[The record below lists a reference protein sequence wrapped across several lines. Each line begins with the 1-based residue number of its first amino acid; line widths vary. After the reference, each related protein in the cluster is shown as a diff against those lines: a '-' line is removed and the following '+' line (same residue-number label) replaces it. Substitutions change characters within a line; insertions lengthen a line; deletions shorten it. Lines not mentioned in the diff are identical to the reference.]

1 MTEGFQP
8 LSLIFDSASNQLY
21 LMVKEGSSDT
31 QNLVSTYMIEYK
43 QIESKKVAQNIISSF
58 SHVKS
63 TRSSC
68 YLAVSMHFVHVKIH
82 TQSTSHFFQKLSC
95 N

>member
-21 LMVKEGSSDT
+21 LMVKEGSTET

-63 TRSSC
+63 TRS
-68 YLAVSMHFVHVKIH
+68 HVL
-82 TQSTSHFFQKLSC
+82 FFKEKSNSRISVAAYNFKSL
-95 N
+95 

>member
-21 LMVKEGSSDT
+21 LMVKEASSET

-43 QIESKKVAQNIISSF
+43 QIESKKKLLRILSV
-58 SHVKS
+58 
-63 TRSSC
+63 
-68 YLAVSMHFVHVKIH
+68 HFLTLKI
-82 TQSTSHFFQKLSC
+82 QEVD
-95 N
+95 